1 MIPDTK
7 WFKSLVRTL
16 ALEEARRIHRR
27 RKKARVSICKGVRIQ
42 FYSAGDDPTWALYV
56 YNDEDG
62 KWTGFDEPTLEQRF
76 RASIHIVR
84 RLRGDGRLVWND
96 YWRRQHS
103 CLAAIEPDGPEFNAI
118 LAAER
123 LA

>member
-1 MIPDTK
+1 
-7 WFKSLVRTL
+7 VRTL
-16 ALEEARRIHRR
+16 ALEEARRIRRR
-27 RKKARVSICKGVRIQ
+27 RKRARVSICKGVRIQ

-56 YNDEDG
+56 YNDEDSE
-62 KWTGFDEPTLEQRF
+62 WIGFEPTLEQRF

-84 RLRGDGRLVWND
+84 RLCSRDGLVQSG
-96 YWRRQHS
+96 YWPLGHYF
-103 CLAAIEPDGPEFNAI
+103 CLEAIEPDGPEFNAI